1 MGEVYRATDS
11 SLKRDVALKVLPD
24 DVAADPSRL
33 ARFQREAE
41 LLASLNHPNVA
52 QVYGLQQFGAM
63 TALAMELVDGEDLAE
78 RLARGPLP
86 VADALSIAK
95 QIAEGLDAAH
105 ERGIVHRDLK
115 PANVRVRP
123 DGTVKVIDF
132 GLAKTVEPA
141 GALTATA
148 TALSLPGVIVGTPAY
163 MSPEQARGEVT
174 GRDADVWA
182 FGVVLYEM
190 LTGRSPFARP
200 SATDTLVQ
208 VLTASADASRLPP
221 GTPPAVQRLVR
232 RCLER
237 SLAERWRNLADARI
251 ELAEALA
258 DRAETT
264 RAGALP
270 STTVVS
276 RRTMLISGGA
286 AALLGVTGFAGG
298 TWLGRG
304 SASTSVPSYRRL
316 TFRRGLIR
324 AARFAPDG
332 ETILYGALWDG
343 DPCRVH
349 TVRID
354 GPESRALDL
363 PDANL
368 LAISRSG
375 ELALALGPHE
385 GSIITYG
392 TLSRVP
398 IAGGA
403 PRQIL
408 DMVRFADWSPD
419 GRELA
424 IIRRAGFGDQLEY
437 PIGKVLVR
445 PDTGQGSGLGFVRI
459 SPDGSRLAFVHYASV
474 GSLEGR
480 VSIVDRSGA
489 ITPLSP
495 TYLNIHGLT
504 WQGDELL
511 FTAADDRPLFRA
523 LLSVTPGSAPRT
535 LARLPTNV
543 TVWDARPDGRV
554 VMAQTDDRSVLIV
567 RSAGDE
573 GDRDLSWLDASVLE
587 DLSIDGRQLLF
598 TEIGQGGGAAYSV
611 YLRGVDG
618 SDSVRLA
625 AGRALALSPDG
636 RWAAVSPA
644 DRGGTPDVEL
654 LPTGAGEARRVA
666 ADGLRIVR
674 ARWLPDGQRLVLS
687 AIDPDGGQRLFLHDL
702 GSGRRTAITPA
713 GVLGWELAP
722 DGSAVAVRELD
733 QKTRL
738 HPLDGSAPRELAGA
752 SETDTLVGW
761 FTQGL
766 LVMRHGEPRASRA
779 QIYRI
784 DPRTG
789 DRTPWRR
796 ILPGDMAGIMALTA
810 FRVTPDGQSQ
820 AYTWH
825 RALSNLYLADGL
837 G

>member
-11 SLKRDVALKVLPD
+11 RLKREVALKVLPA
-24 DVAADPSRL
+24 DVAGDPSRL

-41 LLASLNHPNVA
+41 LLASLNHPHVA
-52 QVYGLQQFGAM
+52 HVYGFQQSGAV
-63 TALAMELVDGEDLAE
+63 TALVMELVDGEDLSQ
-78 RLARGPLP
+78 RIARGPLP
-86 VADALSIAK
+86 LAEVLSLAK

-123 DGTVKVIDF
+123 DGTVKLIDF
-132 GLAKTVEPA
+132 GLAK
-141 GALTATA
+141 ALAPGGHVTTTE

-163 MSPEQARGEVT
+163 MSPEQARGEMA
-174 GRDADVWA
+174 GREADAWS

-190 LTGRSPFARP
+190 LTGNSPFAGP
-200 SATDTLVQ
+200 TATDTLVQ
-208 VLTASADASRLPP
+208 VLTASPDLSRLPP
-221 GTPPAVQRLVR
+221 GTPPAVHRLIR

-251 ELAEALA
+251 ELEEALA
-258 DRAETT
+258 DRREPSHTA
-264 RAGALP
+264 APP
-270 STTVVS
+270 STTRLS
-276 RRTMLISGGA
+276 RRTVLLSGA
-286 AALLGVTGFAGG
+286 AATLLGASGFAGG
-298 TWLGRG
+298 AWLRRRDRPT
-304 SASTSVPSYRRL
+304 SAPSYLRL
-316 TFRRGLIR
+316 TFRRGLVR
-324 AARFAPDG
+324 SARFAPDG

-363 PDANL
+363 PESNL
-368 LAISRSG
+368 LAISRTG

-392 TLSRVP
+392 TLARVP

-419 GRELA
+419 GSELA
-424 IIRRAGFGDQLEY
+424 VIRRAGFGDQLEY

-445 PDTGQGSGLGFVRI
+445 PDTGLGSGLGFVRI
-459 SPDGSRLAFVHYASV
+459 APDGTRLAFVHYASV

-480 VSIVDRSGA
+480 VSLVDRSGT

-495 TYLNIHGLT
+495 KYRNIHGLT
-504 WQGDELL
+504 WRGDEVV

-523 LLSVTPGSAPRT
+523 LLAVTPGTAPRT
-535 LARLPTNV
+535 LSRLPTNV
-543 TVWDARPDGRV
+543 TVWDARPDGRL

-567 RSAGDE
+567 RSQGDE

-587 DLSIDGRQLLF
+587 DLSIDGRLLLF
-598 TEIGQGGGAAYSV
+598 TEIGQGGGAQSSA

-618 SDSVRLA
+618 SASVRLA
-625 AGRALALSPDG
+625 AGRALALSPDT
-636 RWAAVSPA
+636 RWAAVRRSSGDSA
-644 DRGGTPDVEL
+644 PDVEL
-654 LPTGAGEARRVA
+654 LPTGAGEPRRLP
-666 ADGLRIVR
+666 ADGLQVTG
-674 ARWLPDGQRLVLS
+674 ARWLPDGRRIALS
-687 AIDPDGGQRLFLHDL
+687 AIDPGGGQRLFLHDL
-702 GSGRRTAITPA
+702 GSGQRTALTPE
-713 GVLGWELAP
+713 GVLGWALAP

-733 QKTRL
+733 QRIRV
-738 HPLDGSAPRELAGA
+738 HALDGSAPRELAGA
-752 SETDTLVGW
+752 REGDSLVGW
-761 FTQGL
+761 FTGGV
-766 LVMRHGEPRASRA
+766 LVRWLDEPRSTRG

-784 DPRTG
+784 DSKTG
-789 DRTPWRR
+789 VREPWRT
-796 ILPGDMAGIMALTA
+796 ILPNDMAGIMALSA
-810 FRVTPDGQSQ
+810 FCVTPDGQSQ

-825 RALSNLYLADGL
+825 RALSNLYLAEGL
-837 G
+837 A